1 MACHRIAAVILG
13 ILLLPSRTPA
23 AEIIVRALSTAPGEQ
38 AQACEIGRGGCTFSD
53 TRGENRYVVTD
64 QAFVRSLDGQEA
76 FKVPIAGGIVRA
88 RLAAMNRART
98 QLAVVLAQEAVPT
111 AALLNGPGSLSP
123 ETVQRK
129 FTLTILNPKTG
140 AEIKGIDLGMLK
152 PDGLSLTP
160 AGDFA
165 WITGEELQLRRREV
179 RAYNTRSGALEH
191 VTPSARNVK
200 AQLFDSGFAVGGTF
214 YGVESARATAGGV
227 RRHTSA
233 NPYSIAE
240 FAVRVATPLQRDAV
254 ADQAVAVIAFEGVD
268 GDVREMLESTLAV
281 KLGAAGLRLVERKRI
296 KELLQEAQFQNLGIT
311 DSKSA
316 AQLGRMANA
325 RLLAFGSLRRT
336 GSITVIALRV
346 TGVEDG
352 VVHAAVELECRDCT
366 PDDYV
371 QGVGFLVNDW
381 VERQ

>member
-1 MACHRIAAVILG
+1 MTRRRIVAVALG
-13 ILLLPSRTPA
+13 VLLLPNHTPA
-23 AEIIVRALSTAPGEQ
+23 AELIVRAMSTPPGEH
-38 AQACEIGRGGCTFSD
+38 ASACEIGRGGCTFSD
-53 TRGENRYVVTD
+53 TRGENRYLVTD
-64 QAFVRSLDGQEA
+64 QTFTRTLDGQEA
-76 FKVPIAGGIVRA
+76 FTVPIAGGIVRA

-123 ETVQRK
+123 EGVQRK

-140 AEIKGIDLGMLK
+140 AEIKAIDLGMLRS
-152 PDGLSLTP
+152 DGLSLTP
-160 AGDFA
+160 SGDYA
-165 WITGEELQLRRREV
+165 WISGEELQLRRREV

-191 VTPSARNVK
+191 VTQSPRGVK
-200 AQLFDSGFAVGGTF
+200 AQLFDSGFAIGGTY
-214 YGVESARATAGGV
+214 YGAEATRATAGAV
-227 RRHTSA
+227 RRHSSA

-240 FAVRVATPLQRDAV
+240 FAVRVATPLKLETAAEQPI
-254 ADQAVAVIAFEGVD
+254 AVIAFEGVE

-311 DSKSA
+311 DSTSA
-316 AQLGRMANA
+316 AQLGRMVNA
-325 RLLAFGSLRRT
+325 RLLAFGSLRKT
-336 GSITVIALRV
+336 DAITVIALRV